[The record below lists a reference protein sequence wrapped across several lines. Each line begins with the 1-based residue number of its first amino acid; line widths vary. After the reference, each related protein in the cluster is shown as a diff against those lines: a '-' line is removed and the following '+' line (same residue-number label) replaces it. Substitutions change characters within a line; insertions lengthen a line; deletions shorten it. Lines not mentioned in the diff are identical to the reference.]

1 MFEEDLKR
9 YEFYPERGM
18 DFIYDEHGN
27 VIYGF
32 GFSGAPR
39 LPRKNMGMNAKIFV
53 ENYMNVKKYIRK
65 NFIDT
70 LEKTDKDNEEILI
83 IAALKIFEKTNDSEE
98 LTSNLN
104 EIALNK
110 VDPRVYGTYPQLK
123 HFYNFYI
130 MLFEYAS
137 IKEKLN
143 YIRYSCILS

>member
-39 LPRKNMGMNAKIFV
+39 LPRKNMGMNVDDFIN
-53 ENYMNVKKYIRK
+53 NYIKVKKYIRK
-65 NFIDT
+65 NFLDT
-70 LEKTDKDNEEILI
+70 LEKADNKPEEKLI
-83 IAALKIFEKTNDSEE
+83 IAALKSYEYTNSMDE
-98 LTSNLN
+98 LTAKLN
-104 EIALNK
+104 EIAVK
-110 VDPRVYGTYPQLK
+110 HVDPRVYCYPQLK
-123 HFYNFYI
+123 FFLQFHI
-130 MLFEYAS
+130 MLAEYAS

-143 YIRYSCILS
+143 HIRYSCILS